1 MVEVVGSNPIT
12 PTRFESPTLY
22 EWGFFYARFIRVVA
36 EIESIHPAKTL
47 FVYP

>member
-1 MVEVVGSNPIT
+1 MVEVASSNLVT
-12 PTRFESPTLY
+12 PTRFESPNLDD
-22 EWGFFYARFIRVVA
+22 WGFFYARFIRVVA

>member
-12 PTRFESPTLY
+12 PTRFESPNLY
-22 EWGFFYARFIRVVA
+22 DWGFFYAHFIGVVA